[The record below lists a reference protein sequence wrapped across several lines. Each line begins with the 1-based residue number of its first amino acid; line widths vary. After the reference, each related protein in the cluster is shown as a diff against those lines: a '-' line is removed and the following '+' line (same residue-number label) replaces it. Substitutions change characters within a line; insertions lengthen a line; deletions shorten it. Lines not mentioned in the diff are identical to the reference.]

1 MGAPRLHKGATMTT
15 SRTSGVE
22 IERVR
27 ANPAGLYVT
36 VAGVVIFNIAVF
48 FDWAT
53 SRNDRFSG
61 YEADSLWPYAA
72 YLGLGFAAALL
83 YAAKRAYRRQH
94 RGLTLASMA
103 VGLATTLQCLAWLI
117 DIPGA
122 AEREVGDPGFG
133 VWIGLLGA
141 LLWTIGSA
149 MFAKEPEGDPE
160 HDRVHTDRD
169 AEHRT
174 NPGTI

>member
-1 MGAPRLHKGATMTT
+1 MSRATKALIV
-15 SRTSGVE
+15 G
-22 IERVR
+22 
-27 ANPAGLYVT
+27 GD
-36 VAGVVIFNIAVF
+36 VAGPGAAMALRQAGIDSVVYEAYAGGA
-48 FDWAT
+48 DGAGGDT
-53 SRNDRFSG
+53 SFTG
-61 YEADSLWPYAA
+61 YEADSLRPYTA

-83 YAAKRAYRRQH
+83 YAASRAYRRQH

-103 VGLATTLQCLAWLI
+103 VGLATTLQCIAWLI

-122 AEREVGDPGFG
+122 AERETGNPAVG

-149 MFAKEPEGDPE
+149 LLAKEPEGDPE

-169 AEHRT
+169 SGYRAG
-174 NPGTI
+174 PGVS

>member
-1 MGAPRLHKGATMTT
+1 MTT
-15 SRTSGVE
+15 AHEPRVA

-27 ANPAGLYVT
+27 ANLAGLYTT
-36 VAGVVIFNIAVF
+36 VVGVLIFNVAVF
-48 FDWAT
+48 FEWAT
-53 SRNDRFSG
+53 TDNDGFSG
-61 YEADSLWPYAA
+61 YEADSLWPYTA

-83 YAAKRAYRRQH
+83 YAARRAYRRQH
-94 RGLTLASMA
+94 RGLTLTSMA
-103 VGLATTLQCLAWLI
+103 VGLATTLQCIAWLI

-122 AEREVGDPGFG
+122 AERETGDPAVG

-149 MFAKEPEGDPE
+149 LLAKEPEGDPE

-169 AEHRT
+169 SGYRAG
-174 NPGTI
+174 PGVS

>member
-1 MGAPRLHKGATMTT
+1 MTTARAPR
-15 SRTSGVE
+15 VE

-27 ANPAGLYVT
+27 ANCTGLYVAI
-36 VAGVVIFNIAVF
+36 AGVVIFNIAVF
-48 FDWAT
+48 LEWAT
-53 SRNDRFSG
+53 TDNDGFSG
-61 YEADSLWPYAA
+61 YESDSLWPYAA
-72 YLGLGFAAALL
+72 YLGLGFAVAML

-103 VGLATTLQCLAWLI
+103 VGLATVLQCIAWLI

-122 AEREVGDPGFG
+122 AERNTGDPSYG

-149 MFAKEPEGDPE
+149 IFAKEPEGDPE
-160 HDRVHTDRD
+160 HDRVHTDRT
-169 AEHRT
+169 AEHRS
-174 NPGTI
+174 NPGAV

>member
-1 MGAPRLHKGATMTT
+1 MTT
-15 SRTSGVE
+15 SRAPRVE

-27 ANPAGLYVT
+27 ANPTGMYVAI
-36 VAGVVIFNIAVF
+36 AGVVLFNIAVF
-48 FDWAT
+48 LEWAT
-53 SRNDRFSG
+53 TDSDGFSG
-61 YEADSLWPYAA
+61 YESDSLWPYAA
-72 YLGLGFAAALL
+72 YLGLGFAVAML

-169 AEHRT
+169 AGHRS
-174 NPGTI
+174 NPGVV

>member
-1 MGAPRLHKGATMTT
+1 MTT
-15 SRTSGVE
+15 SRAPRVE

-27 ANPAGLYVT
+27 ANLAGLYAT
-36 VAGVVIFNIAVF
+36 VAGVLIFNVAVF
-48 FDWAT
+48 FEWAT
-53 SRNDRFSG
+53 TDSDGFSG

-83 YAAKRAYRRQH
+83 YAARRAYRRHH

-103 VGLATTLQCLAWLI
+103 VGLATTLQCVAWLI

-122 AEREVGDPGFG
+122 AEREVGDPAAG

-149 MFAKEPEGDPE
+149 LLAKEPEGDPE
-160 HDRVHTDRD
+160 HDRVHTDR
-169 AEHRT
+169 
-174 NPGTI
+174 GLG

>member
-1 MGAPRLHKGATMTT
+1 MTT

-122 AEREVGDPGFG
+122 AERETGNPAAG
-133 VWIGLLGA
+133 VWIGLVGA
-141 LLWTIGSA
+141 LLWTVGSA

-160 HDRVHTDRD
+160 HDRLHTDRGSG
-169 AEHRT
+169 HRAGAS
-174 NPGTI
+174 NL